1 MYEKVEELPWVQDL
15 ITGIERDAIE
25 WLYWLSGERWR
36 ATVSLIALPWMQD
49 SITETELDA
58 LEWLFWLAD
67 EDWEAYEEAIDRPFL
82 ETLEADDVLTIRR
95 MTGRESVSYLGRL
108 RSSYP
113 AVAKLIEDLP
123 WTQSPS
129 TETELDAIE
138 WLYWMS
144 GEDQDAAATVA
155 ALFWVQDGIT
165 HTERSAISQ
174 LYWLT
179 IQENTRNTTN
189 LEAVLRFPWI
199 QDNITATEEEFLD
212 FLENLDDDN
221 EEAAAKVI
229 AFPWSQDNIT
239 EKERD
244 ALKWLSWLSYDS
256 EKAAAGLIAMAW
268 FQDGITDTERD
279 AVNYIYWLND
289 EDDENGKAVMEAVL
303 AFPWIQDGI
312 TETEAEAIDQIESLD
327 DRSEKAAAVITA
339 MPFLESLEEEDV
351 LAIRGMNS
359 MAYDGLLSGLLAH
372 PRLRNGI
379 TDAQTTLVTAVGT
392 VWDAEEIRRMLNPG
406 YADIE
411 TLSKGTELTP
421 NLKISIV
428 RTGSQRQDWTA
439 EGVWDAVQ
447 FVEETMQLPLPV
459 GHVIILLN
467 DKAGNKG
474 YGGTNHGFAF
484 DFKPDREQEQAVY
497 GRHNFQSGIVHETAH
512 YFWRLDPNWVDEG
525 VANMFEYIY
534 GIEKEVDSWLL
545 EKPQREKCEAHDL
558 EMLTEWNPGVEEFER
573 FLCNYYLGQS
583 LFLELLESLG
593 VEVFNER
600 LRELYRL
607 SLAAK
612 DTGDTPGIAQVR
624 QAFHDQADV
633 VEKHWSGK
641 LNAPE
646 NRPFDEGR
654 YLTNHDLIQWEQY
667 PTYDGNSVTFNGILL
682 GNAVLSSETIE
693 QVRKGGNQN
702 FIMRYADDSEFAG
715 FILPPFDDGRNW
727 TLKYPGDNT
736 AIEYR
741 LEGRTFT
748 LEFPFPES
756 LGDPSDYVVI
766 VRGFRDESRE
776 PYIADDV
783 DYLGY
788 ARIRVE

>member
-155 ALFWVQDGIT
+155 ALLWVQDGIT

-428 RTGSQRQDWTA
+428 RTESQRQDWTA
-439 EGVWDAVQ
+439 EGVWDAVE
-447 FVEETMQLPLPV
+447 FAEEQMQRPLPV
-459 GHVIILLN
+459 NHVLVVLN
-467 DKAGNKG
+467 DKAFTEN
-474 YGGTNHGFAF
+474 YGGTNFGFAF
-484 DFKPDREQEQAVY
+484 SCNPENEQPRDTLDGY
-497 GRHNFQSGIVHETAH
+497 YFHSCIVHETAH
-512 YFWRLDPNWVDEG
+512 YFWRIDPDWVDEG
-525 VANMFEYIY
+525 VADTFEYMY
-534 GIEKEVDSWLL
+534 GVETGVSPGLL
-545 EKPQREKCEAHDL
+545 DKPQREDCEAHDL
-558 EMLTEWNPGVEEFER
+558 EMLTEQDPEQEDFER
-573 FLCNYYLGQS
+573 FHCNYYLGQS

-693 QVRKGGNQN
+693 QARKGGNQN